1 MKQILT
7 LITLSCLCITIACKK
22 EARVEEPLLM
32 EIAVDTLAYEMNR
45 IFRTEANCLESDDKD
60 CAKITINY
68 ITFLEAP
75 SDSVLEK
82 LNMNLLDELRG
93 EGYTNV
99 IAYANGFIRDFVK
112 DKAEIP
118 NMATWNAEIDQ
129 KVLFNSP
136 DFICIE
142 TNQFTY
148 TGGAHG
154 IYGTS
159 YENYDRNTGD
169 LIQLAD
175 LFVPNFEKRLA
186 VIGERYFRQ
195 SMAISTAESFDQTGY
210 TFPND
215 EFYLPQNFG
224 LTKEGITFLYSIY
237 EIAPYAQGEQE
248 FTIPYGEL
256 RDLLKKDSVLL

>member
-1 MKQILT
+1 MKQLLT
-7 LITLSCLCITIACKK
+7 LITIAFFCLTIACKQETK
-22 EARVEEPLLM
+22 TEEPLVL
-32 EIAVDTLAYEMNR
+32 ETAVDTLAYEMNR
-45 IFRTEANCLESDDKD
+45 IFRTEADCAESEDKD
-60 CAKITINY
+60 CAKISINY

-75 SDSVLEK
+75 SDTVLDK

-99 IAYANGFIRDFVK
+99 VAYANGFIRDFVK

-129 KVLFNSP
+129 KVRFNTP

-169 LIQLAD
+169 LIQLTD
-175 LFVPNFEKRLA
+175 LFAPNFEKQLIA
-186 VIGERYFRQ
+186 TGEKYFRQ
-195 SMAISTAESFDQTGY
+195 SMAIPAAASFDQTDY
-210 TFPND
+210 TFPNNQ
-215 EFYLPQNFG
+215 FYLPKNFG
-224 LTKEGITFLYSIY
+224 LTQEGITFLYSIY
-237 EIAPYAQGEQE
+237 EIAPYAKGEQE

-256 RDLLKKDSVLL
+256 KDLLKKGSVLL

>member
-1 MKQILT
+1 MKQLLT
-7 LITLSCLCITIACKK
+7 LITIAILCITTACKQK
-22 EARVEEPLLM
+22 TKTEEPLVL
-32 EIAVDTLAYEMNR
+32 ETAVDTLAYEMNR
-45 IFRTEANCLESDDKD
+45 IFRTEADCVESDDKD
-60 CAKITINY
+60 CAKIAINY

-75 SDSVLEK
+75 SDSVLDK

-99 IAYANGFIRDFVK
+99 VAYANGFIRDFVK

-129 KVLFNSP
+129 KVRFNTSE
-136 DFICIE
+136 FICIE
-142 TNQFTY
+142 TSQFTY

-159 YENYDRNTGD
+159 YENYDRNTGE
-169 LIQLAD
+169 LIQLTD
-175 LFVPNFEKRLA
+175 LFVPNFEKQL
-186 VIGERYFRQ
+186 ITMGEKYFRE
-195 SMAISTAESFDQTGY
+195 SMAISATESFDKTDY

-215 EFYLPQNFG
+215 QFYLPQNFG

-237 EIAPYAQGEQE
+237 EIAPYAKGEQE
-248 FTIPYGEL
+248 FTIPYSEL
-256 RDLLKKDSVLL
+256 KGLLKKDGLLL

>member
-1 MKQILT
+1 MKQLFT
-7 LITLSCLCITIACKK
+7 LVTIAAFCMTIACKQ
-22 EARVEEPLLM
+22 EAKTEEPLVL
-32 EIAVDTLAYEMNR
+32 ETAVDTLAYEMNR
-45 IFRTEANCLESDDKD
+45 IFRTEADCTESENKD
-60 CAKITINY
+60 CAKIAINY

-112 DKAEIP
+112 DKSEIP

-129 KVLFNSP
+129 KVRFNTP
-136 DFICIE
+136 EFICIE
-142 TNQFTY
+142 TSQYTY

-169 LIQLAD
+169 LIQLVD
-175 LFVPNFEKRLA
+175 LFVPNFEKQLIA
-186 VIGERYFRQ
+186 IGEKYFRQ
-195 SMAISTAESFDQTGY
+195 SMAISTAESFDQTDY

-215 EFYLPQNFG
+215 QFYLPQNFG

-237 EIAPYAQGEQE
+237 EIAPYAKGEQE
-248 FTIPYGEL
+248 FTIPYGDL
-256 RDLLKKDSVLL
+256 RTLLKKDGILI